1 MASSNSDVR
10 EARDARRVRRAT
22 DRQDSRA
29 SQGAQ
34 QPRRPQ
40 SDQSP
45 RGIRDLEDDL
55 LYLRKGPGVTPARVA
70 SVGTLRLVL
79 GGAQEPFAS
88 LRQRLVSAICSLPDE
103 DEALLLD
110 VFGLSPQAE
119 GLSTL
124 RQRQEL
130 HGTRIDRKVDT
141 VAAREVS
148 AIANLRNQL
157 LSGWYPASPLG
168 SSGAGPELHNGVVN
182 EAVAITTVVADGQWQ
197 ETREHYRFLALF
209 DEADYLRIANSFPGT
224 AVAQPPFTVR
234 TQRIGSSWSH
244 DFYHDGPM
252 RRGQTYDLHYRL
264 VPEAEVDAEAG
275 ADDHAARS
283 DGNDAAGP
291 AADSGT
297 AAAKDSRL
305 CETSRAFHERTL
317 TARFDTVF
325 LGTKPKTIWSFN
337 RLSFFQRPG
346 SLTPSTRLD
355 LAGGSSVSVT
365 YRDLYGGLFS
375 GVGWEW

>member
-124 RQRQEL
+124 RQRREL
-130 HGTRIDRKVDT
+130 HGTR
-141 VAAREVS
+141 
-148 AIANLRNQL
+148 
-157 LSGWYPASPLG
+157 
-168 SSGAGPELHNGVVN
+168 H
-182 EAVAITTVVADGQWQ
+182 
-197 ETREHYRFLALF
+197 
-209 DEADYLRIANSFPGT
+209 
-224 AVAQPPFTVR
+224 
-234 TQRIGSSWSH
+234 
-244 DFYHDGPM
+244 
-252 RRGQTYDLHYRL
+252 
-264 VPEAEVDAEAG
+264 
-275 ADDHAARS
+275 
-283 DGNDAAGP
+283 
-291 AADSGT
+291 
-297 AAAKDSRL
+297 
-305 CETSRAFHERTL
+305 
-317 TARFDTVF
+317 
-325 LGTKPKTIWSFN
+325 
-337 RLSFFQRPG
+337 
-346 SLTPSTRLD
+346 
-355 LAGGSSVSVT
+355 
-365 YRDLYGGLFS
+365 
-375 GVGWEW
+375 

>member
-1 MASSNSDVR
+1 MASGSGSRAQDSLD
-10 EARDARRVRRAT
+10 ARDVPRVRHT
-22 DRQDSRA
+22 GDRQDSRA

-34 QPRRPQ
+34 QPLRPPPQ
-40 SDQSP
+40 DS
-45 RGIRDLEDDL
+45 RGIGDLEDDL
-55 LYLRKGPGVTPARVA
+55 LYLRKGPGATPARVA

-79 GGAQEPFAS
+79 GGAQEPFES

-103 DEALLLD
+103 DEVLLLD

-119 GLSTL
+119 SLSTL
-124 RQRQEL
+124 RQRREL

-182 EAVAITTVVADGQWQ
+182 ESVTITTVVADGQWQ

-244 DFYHDGPM
+244 DFYHDGPI

-264 VPEAEVDAEAG
+264 VPEAEVAAE
-275 ADDHAARS
+275 
-283 DGNDAAGP
+283 DG
-291 AADSGT
+291 
-297 AAAKDSRL
+297 RL
-305 CETSRAFHERTL
+305 FQTSRAFYERTL

-325 LGTKPKTIWSFN
+325 LGTKPKTIWSLD
-337 RLSFFQRPG
+337 RLSFVQCPG
-346 SLTPSTRLD
+346 SPTPHTRLD
-355 LAGGSSVSVT
+355 LSGGNSVSVT
-365 YRDLYGGLFS
+365 YRHLYGGLFS
-375 GVGWEW
+375 GVGWE